1 MRPLPHICFHFPFH
15 KERRAELEMD
25 DDEVATR
32 SAIQFKISNL
42 FPQFQQ
48 IPMKFWRQLTH
59 FERNVTLATAI
70 STLSRYKWKEWEK
83 LHIVSLWMNESRQ
96 WHRRPGARLVERWWI
111 VRLLFCRPMIKFPLL
126 GGPWI
131 VIFEENDD
139 TCKWADSKVAIFWK
153 KFSSSSFQNTNLFD
167 SIQLTTIRAIGLFWK
182 EFRKFKLIIKL
193 GTFDSSLSVNLMMFQ
208 QLLELLL
215 NFNGKMSLEADD
227 SSAIWPIWC
236 SVGGQ
241 LPGKWW
247 PYIRETCN
255 HLADEIIAASY

>member
-1 MRPLPHICFHFPFH
+1 MIRWKVRHLQSCVFDDDQGYFVPIKVFVNWIKMNDTEVESHYVNAINKIHWKFILAAWNASPPICFHFPFL

-131 VIFEENDD
+131 VIFEDNDD

-153 KFSSSSFQNTNLFD
+153 KSSSRLFK
-167 SIQLTTIRAIGLFWK
+167 IQIC
-182 EFRKFKLIIKL
+182 LIQFSWL
-193 GTFDSSLSVNLMMFQ
+193 Q
-208 QLLELLL
+208 LEL
-215 NFNGKMSLEADD
+215 
-227 SSAIWPIWC
+227 SA
-236 SVGGQ
+236 SF
-241 LPGKWW
+241 
-247 PYIRETCN
+247 
-255 HLADEIIAASY
+255 